1 MRTPEYENQGDI
13 GEDEG
18 VNYERAME
26 IALEQAHF
34 SSKASGDVPV
44 GAVVL
49 DEVGRLVG
57 IGSNRRELLSD
68 PVGHA
73 EIVAIKSAA
82 RALGKWRLD
91 GCTLV
96 VTLEPCA
103 MCAGAIQ
110 QSRISR
116 VVFGAFDEK
125 AGAVGSSIDILRDP
139 RALQKVEVVSG
150 LMKEECARL
159 LGDFFKERRA

>member
-1 MRTPEYENQGDI
+1 MKRNEI
-13 GEDEG
+13 GEDVS
-18 VNYERAME
+18 VNHQKAME
-26 IALEQAHF
+26 IALEQALF

-49 DEVGRLVG
+49 DEIGRLVG

-103 MCAGAIQ
+103 MCAGAIA

-116 VVFGAFDEK
+116 LVFGAFDEK
-125 AGAVGSSIDILRDP
+125 AGAVGSLMDVLRDP
-139 RALQKVEVVSG
+139 RALQKVEVISG
-150 LMKEECARL
+150 VMQDECAKVL
-159 LGDFFKERRA
+159 SEFFKERRV

>member
-1 MRTPEYENQGDI
+1 MKRSEI
-13 GEDEG
+13 GEDVS
-18 VNYERAME
+18 VNHQKAME
-26 IALEQAHF
+26 IALEQALF

-49 DEVGRLVG
+49 DEIGRLVG

-103 MCAGAIQ
+103 MCAGAIA

-116 VVFGAFDEK
+116 LVFGAFDEK
-125 AGAVGSSIDILRDP
+125 AGAVGSLMDVLRDP
-139 RALQKVEVVSG
+139 RALQKVEVISG
-150 LMKEECARL
+150 VMQEECAKVL
-159 LGDFFKERRA
+159 SDFFKERRT